1 MIMTKT
7 NAILLLGPTGSGKTP
22 LGQLIE
28 SRGLRGRRCVH
39 FDFGENL
46 RQIAESPEQ
55 HVLSDDELLVVQES
69 LRTGALLE
77 NEHFVIAAKI
87 LAAFLAER
95 NVAEEV
101 RVVLNGLPRHVGQ
114 AADVEALVTISAVLS
129 LQCSPQIV
137 RQRIATNAG
146 GDRTQRV
153 DDDLDAIARKLDIYS
168 QRTAPLIE
176 HYRNQGARIVTIDVQ
191 VKTTSEDAW
200 DEIERAK

>member
-1 MIMTKT
+1 MTKT

-28 SRGLRGRRCVH
+28 SKGLRGRRCVH

-46 RQIAESPEQ
+46 RQIAESLGQ
-55 HVLSDDELLVVQES
+55 HVLSDDELLVVQDS

-87 LAAFLAER
+87 LSAFLAER
-95 NVAEEV
+95 NVAEEG
-101 RVVLNGLPRHVGQ
+101 RVVLNGLPRHIGQ

-129 LQCSPQIV
+129 LECSPQIV

-146 GDRTQRV
+146 GDRAQRV
-153 DDDLDAIARKLDIYS
+153 DDDLDAIARKLDIYRE
-168 QRTAPLIE
+168 RTAPLIE

-191 VKTTSEDAW
+191 VKTTPEDAW
-200 DEIERAK
+200 DAIEQQD